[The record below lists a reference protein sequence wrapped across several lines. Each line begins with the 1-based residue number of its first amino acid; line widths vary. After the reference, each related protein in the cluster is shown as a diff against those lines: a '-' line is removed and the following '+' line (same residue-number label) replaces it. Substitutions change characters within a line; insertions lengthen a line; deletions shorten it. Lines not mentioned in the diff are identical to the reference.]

1 MKLAPPDPRLDDGS
15 VRLEPLGPVHLAG
28 MRALGDD
35 ADVVRFT
42 YVRAP
47 LTDEAAGAW
56 LDRYVQGWRDGTL
69 AGFAIERSGGGE
81 FLGFVAIVRYDAE
94 GREAEIGYI
103 VAPAARGRGVAAS
116 AVGLVTDWCLGPLGL
131 ERVELRIDAENT
143 PSLRVAEKL
152 GYVRE
157 GVLRSVHF
165 KAGER
170 SDMAVY
176 SRLPADL

>member
-1 MKLAPPDPRLDDGS
+1 MKLTRPDPPLDDGT
-15 VRLEPLGPVHLAG
+15 VRLAPLAPTHLAG

-35 ADVVRFT
+35 EDVVRFT

-47 LTDEAAGAW
+47 LTEASAGAW

-69 AGFAIERSGGGE
+69 AGFAIESTGADE

-94 GREAEIGYI
+94 GREAELGYI
-103 VAPAARGRGVAAS
+103 VAPAARGRGVAAR

-131 ERVELRIDAENT
+131 ERVELRIDTANAA
-143 PSLRVAEKL
+143 SVRVAEKL

-165 KAGER
+165 KAGQR

-176 SRLPADL
+176 SRLPDDL